1 MVLKKYT
8 GMEACIK
15 KEFIRE
21 DKIMALSIINNS
33 TAIGAQSS
41 VNNANNDL
49 TKTIKSLSTGLRI
62 NSAADDASGLAV
74 SEKLRAQIS
83 GLNKAATNAQDA
95 ISMLQTAEGA
105 MGSMT
110 SMVQRIRELAVQAG
124 DPAYTSNDRAMLQ
137 LEVDQLKEEID
148 RVSSSTEFNTK
159 KLLNGDAAAL
169 WSASS
174 DNIEAI
180 VKGAPVEGNYKISY
194 DLDPGKNSVYKS
206 NIMRLGEGEMSYD
219 INANGTAITK
229 IDNITG
235 MMREDNVNITVGKQD
250 LAAFATGANAVSSS
264 ASYLQ
269 NKSTATVTINSSSN
283 TLVLYAGDANGVSQI
298 NYTLAS
304 ASVTING
311 TKYTAGGT
319 IEVNGKSL
327 AFTFTTAT
335 ATLGEL
341 EFTSQAGL
349 YTQFTAAATLTDN
362 DLVTVGS
369 GTAGVTSFTGNN
381 EGVLNTTS
389 LAGMNSVGTNYVEM
403 EVMSDAYDSAGTAQ
417 GFTVQLR
424 TRDASTGTLSEWM
437 QISIDSAGKTVG
449 NNSFFSAGTTLFT
462 MGTAGSL
469 QEGDKILGH
478 VSKGVLTTAGE
489 VASDI
494 AAGTTAYATVKI
506 GDTGATMT
514 VKELTNEDT
523 RKTTTFYTAQMDKAG
538 EVYYG
543 QMDITFEKGSVVTG
557 SSSIDILGAG
567 DVASKYTKLSQ
578 LAQFT
583 NADGRM
589 VLDNTQEISIYAGN
603 GNVAKVTLEGSDT
616 IADLED
622 KLTSALVE
630 QLGMGADETNP
641 NATEINKNLVKFVE
655 TPGSGDRAVQGTFVI
670 QGALLGEDSNLTFV
684 GDENVLNALGVTQI
698 QTATDS
704 ALNVRVSDAH
714 TGEFIGEDTVTDG
727 RLRNVIQGVDVDIIP
742 SSAANISFDTDTNT
756 MLFEAKAEPEVAYLH
771 IKDNATVA
779 AIGAN
784 EGQTLDISIGRLD
797 TKSMGIDGI
806 TVATLEDSQKAI
818 TKLDMALESISKARA
833 TAGAQMNRLEY
844 TISNLN
850 TTRENMVAAE
860 SRIRDLDIAQ
870 ASSDLAAQQVLMQS
884 ATAMLAQANQIPSY
898 AMQLLG

>member
-1 MVLKKYT
+1 
-8 GMEACIK
+8 
-15 KEFIRE
+15 
-21 DKIMALSIINNS
+21 
-33 TAIGAQSS
+33 
-41 VNNANNDL
+41 
-49 TKTIKSLSTGLRI
+49 
-62 NSAADDASGLAV
+62 
-74 SEKLRAQIS
+74 
-83 GLNKAATNAQDA
+83 
-95 ISMLQTAEGA
+95 
-105 MGSMT
+105 
-110 SMVQRIRELAVQAG
+110 MVQRIRELAVQAG

-169 WSASS
+169 WSASNG
-174 DNIEAI
+174 NIEAI
-180 VKGAPVEGNYKISY
+180 VKGAAAEGNYKISY
-194 DLDPGKNSVYKS
+194 DLDPGQNSVYKT

-219 INANGTAITK
+219 INSNGTGITK
-229 IDNITG
+229 LDNIQG
-235 MMREDNVNITVGKQD
+235 MMREENVNITVGKQD
-250 LAAFATGANAVSSS
+250 IGAFATGQNAQTNN

-269 NKSTATVTINSSSN
+269 NRSGNTLSITAGSSVSVYVGDASGVQQLSYSIDSAAGTVT
-283 TLVLYAGDANGVSQI
+283 LNGK
-298 NYTLAS
+298 T
-304 ASVTING
+304 
-311 TKYTAGGT
+311 YTAGGT
-319 IEVNGKSL
+319 IDFNGRSL
-327 AFTFTTAT
+327 TFTFATAT
-335 ATLGEL
+335 ATLA
-341 EFTSQAGL
+341 FASQAGV
-349 YTQFTAAATLTDN
+349 YSTFTAAATLTDN

-381 EGVLNTTS
+381 DGIVNTA
-389 LAGMNSVGTNYVEM
+389 AGGLDSIKTVGTNFVEM
-403 EVMSDAYDSAGTAQ
+403 EVMTDAYDSQNSKAQ
-417 GFTVQLR
+417 GFTIQMR
-424 TRDASTGTLSEWM
+424 TRDASTGELSEWV
-437 QISIDSAGKTVG
+437 QISVDTAGKTVG
-449 NNSFFSAGTTLFT
+449 DNTLFAAGTQLFT
-462 MGTAGSL
+462 AANMNTLGTSGALKS
-469 QEGDKILGH
+469 GDRILAQ
-478 VSKGVLTTAGE
+478 VSKGTLTTAGT
-489 VASDI
+489 VANDI
-494 AAGTTAYATVKI
+494 ATGTTAYATVKI

-514 VKELTNEDT
+514 VKNLTSEDT

-538 EVYYG
+538 NMYYG
-543 QMDITFEKGSVVTG
+543 QMDITFEKGTVVTG
-557 SSSIDILGAG
+557 SSSIDILGEG

-616 IADLED
+616 IADLEN

-670 QGALLGEDSNLTFV
+670 QGAVLGEDSNLTFV
-684 GDENVLNALGVTQI
+684 GDEGVLNALGVTQI
-698 QTATDS
+698 QAASDS
-704 ALNVRVSDAH
+704 ALNVRVQDAH

-727 RLRNVIQGVDVDIIP
+727 RLRNVIEGVDIDIKP
-742 SSAANISFDTDTNT
+742 SSAANITFDTNSNT
-756 MLFEAKAEPEVAYLH
+756 MVFSAKGDPEVAYLH

-797 TKSMGIDGI
+797 TKSMGIDGVN
-806 TVATLEDSQKAI
+806 VATFDDAQSSI
-818 TKLDMALESISKARA
+818 TKLDMALEQISKARA

-870 ASSDLAAQQVLMQS
+870 ASSDMAAQQVLMQS

>member
-1 MVLKKYT
+1 
-8 GMEACIK
+8 
-15 KEFIRE
+15 
-21 DKIMALSIINNS
+21 MAISIINNS

-41 VNNANNDL
+41 VNNANSSL
-49 TKTIKSLSTGLRI
+49 TKTLKALSTGLRI
-62 NSAADDASGLAV
+62 NSASDDASGLAV
-74 SEKLRAQIS
+74 SEKLRGQIS
-83 GLNKAATNAQDA
+83 GLAKAATNSQDA

-110 SMVQRIRELAVQAG
+110 SMIQRIRELAVQAG

-180 VKGAPVEGNYKISY
+180 IKGAPVEGNYKISY

-206 NIMRLGEGEMSYD
+206 NIMRLGEGQMSYD
-219 INANGTAITK
+219 INVNGTGITK
-229 IDNITG
+229 LDNITG

-250 LAAFATGANAVSSS
+250 LAAFATGANAVSGS

-298 NYTLAS
+298 NYTLA
-304 ASVTING
+304 ADSVTING
-311 TKYTAGGT
+311 TRYTADAT

-327 AFTFTTAT
+327 AFTFATAT

-341 EFTSQAGL
+341 EFTSQTGL
-349 YTQFTAAATLTDN
+349 YQQFTAATTLTAT

-369 GTAGVTSFTGNN
+369 GTAGVASFTGNN
-381 EGVLNTTS
+381 DGVLNTTS

-403 EVMSDAYDSAGTAQ
+403 EVDSAGTAQ

-424 TRDASTGTLSEWM
+424 TRDASTGELSEGI

-449 NNSFFSAGTTLFT
+449 NNSFFSAGTTLFN

-478 VSKGVLTTAGE
+478 VSKGLLTTAGE

-506 GDTGATMT
+506 GDSGATMT
-514 VKELTNEDT
+514 VKELTSEDT

-538 EVYYG
+538 NVYYG

-557 SSSIDILGAG
+557 SSSIDILGTG

-578 LAQFT
+578 LSQFT

-589 VLDNTQEISIYAGN
+589 VLDNTQEISIYGGN
-603 GNVAKVTLEGSDT
+603 GNVAKVILEGSDT
-616 IADLED
+616 IDDLKT
-622 KLTSALVE
+622 KLNSAIID
-630 QLGMGADETNP
+630 QLQMGAANDNTQA
-641 NATEINKNLVKFVE
+641 ATVNKNLVQFAADNG
-655 TPGSGDRAVQGTFVI
+655 TNGASAGSFTVQGAV
-670 QGALLGEDSNLTFV
+670 LGKDSNMTFV
-684 GDENVLNALGVTQI
+684 GDENILNALGMTQT
-698 QTATDS
+698 QAATDS
-704 ALNVRVSDAH
+704 ALTVTVQNAN
-714 TGEFIGEDTVTDG
+714 TGAIVGEDTVTDG
-727 RLRNVIQGVDVDIIP
+727 RLRNVIDGVDIDITP
-742 SSAANISFDTDTNT
+742 SSAADISFNETTNT
-756 MLFEAKAEPEVAYLH
+756 MEFNAKSGTNSTFLH
-771 IKDNATVA
+771 ITDNATKA

-797 TKSMGIDGI
+797 TKSMGIDDVN
-806 TVATLEDSQKAI
+806 VATFDDAQTSI
-818 TKLDMALESISKARA
+818 TKLDLALEQISKSRA
-833 TAGAQMNRLEY
+833 TAGAQINRLEY
-844 TISNLN
+844 TITNLN
-850 TTRENMVAAE
+850 TTRENMIAAE
-860 SRIRDLDIAQ
+860 SRIRDLDIAT

-884 ATAMLAQANQIPSY
+884 ATAMLAQANQIPNY
-898 AMQLLG
+898 AMTLLA

>member
-1 MVLKKYT
+1 
-8 GMEACIK
+8 
-15 KEFIRE
+15 
-21 DKIMALSIINNS
+21 MALSIVNNS

-110 SMVQRIRELAVQAG
+110 SMIQRIRELAVQAG

-219 INANGTAITK
+219 INANGTGITK

-250 LAAFATGANAVSSS
+250 LAAFATGANAQANS

-269 NKSTATVTINSSSN
+269 NKSAATVTINSSSN

-311 TKYTAGGT
+311 TTYTAGGT

-327 AFTFTTAT
+327 AFTFAGAT
-335 ATLGEL
+335 AGNDAGTLT
-341 EFTSQAGL
+341 FTSQAGL
-349 YTQFTAAATLTDN
+349 YQQFTAGATVTLSDT

-381 EGVLNTTS
+381 DGVLNTAG
-389 LAGMNSVGTNYVEM
+389 LEGMNTLGTNYVEL
-403 EVMSDAYDSAGTAQ
+403 EVMTDAYDSAGNAQ

-449 NNSFFSAGTTLFT
+449 NNNFFSAGTTLFT

-506 GDTGATMT
+506 GDSGATMT
-514 VKELTNEDT
+514 VKELTNPDT

-538 EVYYG
+538 NVYYG

-557 SSSIDILGAG
+557 TSSIDILGTG

-603 GNVAKVTLEGSDT
+603 GNVATVTLEGSDT

-655 TPGSGDRAVQGTFVI
+655 TPGNGDRAVQGTFVI
-670 QGALLGEDSNLTFV
+670 QGAVLGEDSNLTFV

-797 TKSMGIDGI
+797 TKSMGIDGVN
-806 TVATLEDSQKAI
+806 VATFDDAQKSI
-818 TKLDMALESISKARA
+818 TKLDMALEQISKARA

>member
-1 MVLKKYT
+1 
-8 GMEACIK
+8 
-15 KEFIRE
+15 
-21 DKIMALSIINNS
+21 MALSIVNNS

-110 SMVQRIRELAVQAG
+110 SMIQRIRELAVQAG

-219 INANGTAITK
+219 INANGTGITK

-250 LAAFATGANAVSSS
+250 LAAFATGANAQANS

-269 NKSTATVTINSSSN
+269 NKSAATVTINSSSN

-311 TKYTAGGT
+311 TTYTAGGT

-327 AFTFTTAT
+327 AFTFAGAT
-335 ATLGEL
+335 AGNDAGTLT
-341 EFTSQAGL
+341 FTSQAGL
-349 YTQFTAAATLTDN
+349 YQQFTAGATVTLSDT

-381 EGVLNTTS
+381 DGVLNTAG
-389 LAGMNSVGTNYVEM
+389 LEGMNTLGTNYVEL
-403 EVMSDAYDSAGTAQ
+403 EVMTDAYNSAGNAQ

-449 NNSFFSAGTTLFT
+449 NNNFFSAGTTLFT

-514 VKELTNEDT
+514 VKELTSEDT
-523 RKTTTFYTAQMDKAG
+523 RKTTTFYTAQMDEAG
-538 EVYYG
+538 NVYYG

-557 SSSIDILGAG
+557 TSSIDILGTG

-603 GNVAKVTLEGSDT
+603 GNVATVTLEGSDT

-655 TPGSGDRAVQGTFVI
+655 TPGNGDRAVQGTFVI
-670 QGALLGEDSNLTFV
+670 QGAVLGEDSNLTFV

-797 TKSMGIDGI
+797 TKSMGIDGVN
-806 TVATLEDSQKAI
+806 VATFDDAQKSI
-818 TKLDMALESISKARA
+818 TKLDMALEQISKARA

>member
-1 MVLKKYT
+1 
-8 GMEACIK
+8 
-15 KEFIRE
+15 
-21 DKIMALSIINNS
+21 MAISIINNS

-41 VNNANNDL
+41 VNNANSSL
-49 TKTIKSLSTGLRI
+49 TKTLKALSTGLRI
-62 NSAADDASGLAV
+62 NSASDDASGLAV
-74 SEKLRAQIS
+74 SEKLRGQIS
-83 GLNKAATNAQDA
+83 GLAKAATNSQDA

-110 SMVQRIRELAVQAG
+110 SMIQRIRELAVQAG

-169 WSASS
+169 WSASD

-180 VKGAPVEGNYKISY
+180 IKGAPAEGNYKITY
-194 DLDPGKNSVYKS
+194 DVDPGQNSVYKS

-250 LAAFATGANAVSSS
+250 LAAFATGANAQANS

-269 NKSTATVTINSSSN
+269 NKSAATVTINSSSN

-311 TKYTAGGT
+311 TTYTAGGT

-327 AFTFTTAT
+327 AFTFAGAT
-335 ATLGEL
+335 AGNDAGTLT
-341 EFTSQAGL
+341 FTSQAGL
-349 YTQFTAAATLTDN
+349 YQQFTAGATVTLSDT

-381 EGVLNTTS
+381 DGVLNTAG
-389 LAGMNSVGTNYVEM
+389 LEGMNTLGTNYVEL
-403 EVMSDAYDSAGTAQ
+403 EVMTDAYNSAGNAQ

-449 NNSFFSAGTTLFT
+449 NNNFFSAGTTLFN

-469 QEGDKILGH
+469 QEGDRILGH

-506 GDTGATMT
+506 GDSGATMT
-514 VKELTNEDT
+514 VKELTNPDT

-538 EVYYG
+538 NVYYG

-578 LAQFT
+578 LSQFT

-589 VLDNTQEISIYAGN
+589 VLDNTQEISIYGGN
-603 GNVAKVTLEGSDT
+603 GNVAKVILEGSDT
-616 IADLED
+616 IDDLKT
-622 KLTSALVE
+622 KLNSAIID
-630 QLGMGADETNP
+630 QLQMGAANDNSQASTV
-641 NATEINKNLVKFVE
+641 NKNLVQFAADNG
-655 TPGSGDRAVQGTFVI
+655 TNGASAGSFTVQGAV
-670 QGALLGEDSNLTFV
+670 LGKDSNMTFV
-684 GDENVLNALGVTQI
+684 GDENILNALGMTQT
-698 QTATDS
+698 QAATDS
-704 ALNVRVSDAH
+704 ALTVTVQNAN
-714 TGEFIGEDTVTDG
+714 TGAIVGEDTVTDG
-727 RLRNVIQGVDVDIIP
+727 RLRNVIDGVDIDITP
-742 SSAANISFDTDTNT
+742 SSAADISFNETTNT
-756 MLFEAKAEPEVAYLH
+756 MEFNAKSGTNSTFLH
-771 IKDNATVA
+771 ITDNATKA

-797 TKSMGIDGI
+797 TKSMGIDDVN
-806 TVATLEDSQKAI
+806 VATFDDAQTSI
-818 TKLDMALESISKARA
+818 TKLDLALEQISKSRA
-833 TAGAQMNRLEY
+833 TAGAQINRLEY
-844 TISNLN
+844 TITNLN
-850 TTRENMVAAE
+850 TTRENMIAAE
-860 SRIRDLDIAQ
+860 SRIRDLDIAT

-884 ATAMLAQANQIPSY
+884 ATAMLAQANQIPNY
-898 AMQLLG
+898 AMTLLA